1 MSSPE
6 PRKRRGF
13 SLAHGRRKGG
23 CEASEELDDGFGEKE
38 CRWPIGSERGPDWQ
52 QERETQTYNCGELA
66 SARMSLEVQ
75 NLHIRTH
82 LGQLLDQGLL
92 RPQTEDPT

>member
-1 MSSPE
+1 MQV
-6 PRKRRGF
+6 
-13 SLAHGRRKGG
+13 AHKIREETPTGSRKGR
-23 CEASEELDDGFGEKE
+23 L
-38 CRWPIGSERGPDWQ
+38 
-52 QERETQTYNCGELA
+52 QTYNLKELA
-66 SARMSLEVQ
+66 SAWMSLEVQ